1 MKTKTEKYLAAGAV
15 VAAGVAAMI
24 VCPVSIAPMIKI
36 ATFVG
41 ARNVL
46 R

>member
-1 MKTKTEKYLAAGAV
+1 MSKTEKYLAAGAI
-15 VAAGVAAMI
+15 VAVGLTATAI
-24 VCPVSIAPMIKI
+24 CPTLAPTIKI